1 MMMVVAASA
10 LLLLGYLAVAGQRDE
25 NRTLREWEMIL
36 SPECS
41 RLYDEVSEQILLDR
55 RMVGELYT
63 DDAGARKEGREQ
75 AMRNFLEVGGRLV
88 GDCSGSLT
96 ALLRNVSVLS
106 RHAAAIAPI
115 PPLRPAAFRVG
126 VLFTLAGGHRVLHH
140 LLVTTR
146 ERLHLRIAVLRCGV
160 IAATRL
166 LRRATLRTVAVPTD
180 DARWGRMD
188 SVRSDLGT
196 LTDESLATLRFTLAS
211 LAGVP
216 RPVESGAR
224 NPAQPTV

>member
-1 MMMVVAASA
+1 MVIFVGVAALG
-10 LLLLGYLAVAGQRDE
+10 LLAYLAIAGQQDE
-25 NRTLREWEMIL
+25 NRTLKEWEMIL

-41 RLYDEVSEQILLDR
+41 RLYDDVSQQILLDR
-55 RMVGELYT
+55 RMVGEIYS
-63 DDAGARKEGREQ
+63 DAAGAREEGREQ
-75 AMRNFLEVGGRLV
+75 AMLNFLRVGGRLV
-88 GDCSGSLT
+88 GDCSGSLQ

-126 VLFTLAGGHRVLHH
+126 LLFTLAGCHQLVHH
-140 LLVTTR
+140 FLVTTR
-146 ERLHLRIAVLRCGV
+146 ERLHLRIAVLRCGIV
-160 IAATRL
+160 AATHL
-166 LRRATLRTVAVPTD
+166 LRRATVRTVAAPSD

-188 SVRSDLGT
+188 AVRSDLGT

-216 RPVESGAR
+216 RPVESGER
-224 NPAQPTV
+224 KPAQPTI